1 MTDTVSAPA
10 PESVPASLPES
21 TTAAPQS
28 SAESGGAPA
37 RPHRSRRGGS
47 GRNRGRSNGNDGSNG
62 NGGGNAAQAGEE
74 SPARASGPRQNPN
87 AAKPAR
93 APRPVHPVLERLFA
107 LYPKLFG
114 AHFLPLKLGVF
125 QELLAL
131 HSDVFEKNEL
141 KVAMGLHARSM
152 RYLESVAAGLPRHN
166 LQAEPIE
173 PVAPEHVHHAIME
186 VFRRRQA
193 RTQED
198 LRPYACAQLIRAIEA
213 SGLSRENYLLCIREQ
228 DDVSVA
234 LLDEAF
240 AELGAQAAKR
250 DALRKTFEA
259 SGKSVAEFAD
269 MYGMNP
275 DEVSRALERSRADE
289 AAAQAAVQAAAQAAE
304 AAQALK
310 EAQETQAIE
319 TETVEAAQTQAPA
332 ETSGEESPPQ
342 AEPAEPAEPAAQAES
357 TETVEPAEPAVQAES
372 TESVEPAEPAA
383 PAESTEAAKSAE
395 PTASA
400 NTRDAP

>member
-10 PESVPASLPES
+10 PESVPASVPAS
-21 TTAAPQS
+21 APQS
-28 SAESGGAPA
+28 PADSTPPAHADSAGAPA

-47 GRNRGRSNGNDGSNG
+47 GRNRGRGNGGNDRNDNG
-62 NGGGNAAQAGEE
+62 NGGGNAAPAGEE
-74 SPARASGPRQNPN
+74 SPARASGSTRTNTPRQNPN
-87 AAKPAR
+87 AAKPVR
-93 APRPVHPVLERLFA
+93 APRTVHPVLERLFA

-131 HSDVFEKNEL
+131 HPDVFEKNEL
-141 KVAMGLHARSM
+141 KVAMGLHARSN

-166 LQAEPIE
+166 LQGEPVE

-198 LRPYACAQLIRAIEA
+198 LRPYARAQLIRAIEA
-213 SGLSRENYLLCIREQ
+213 SSLSREDYLLCIREQ

-259 SGKSVAEFAD
+259 SGKTVAEFAD

-275 DEVSRALERSRADE
+275 DEVGHALERSRADE
-289 AAAQAAVQAAAQAAE
+289 AAQA
-304 AAQALK
+304 
-310 EAQETQAIE
+310 
-319 TETVEAAQTQAPA
+319 
-332 ETSGEESPPQ
+332 
-342 AEPAEPAEPAAQAES
+342 
-357 TETVEPAEPAVQAES
+357 
-372 TESVEPAEPAA
+372 AEPAA
-383 PAESTEAAKSAE
+383 PADV
-395 PTASA
+395 A
-400 NTRDAP
+400 NTGETA

>member
-21 TTAAPQS
+21 AAAAPS
-28 SAESGGAPA
+28 SHTDGAAAPA
-37 RPHRSRRGGS
+37 RPRRSQRGGS
-47 GRNRGRSNGNDGSNG
+47 GRNRGRGNGNS

-74 SPARASGPRQNPN
+74 GTARANDTRTSAPRHNPN

-93 APRPVHPVLERLFA
+93 APRTVHPVLERLFA

-131 HSDVFEKNEL
+131 HPDVFEKNEL
-141 KVAMGLHARSM
+141 KVAMGLHARSN

-166 LQAEPIE
+166 LQAEPVE

-193 RTQED
+193 RANED
-198 LRPYACAQLIRAIEA
+198 LRPYVRAQLIGAIEA
-213 SGLSRENYLLCIREQ
+213 SGLSREAYLLCIREQ
-228 DDVSVA
+228 DEVTVA

-259 SGKSVAEFAD
+259 SGKTVAEFAD

-275 DEVSRALERSRADE
+275 DEVGHALERSRADE
-289 AAAQAAVQAAAQAAE
+289 AAQAAE
-304 AAQALK
+304 AAAP
-310 EAQETQAIE
+310 ADSG
-319 TETVEAAQTQAPA
+319 EAA
-332 ETSGEESPPQ
+332 
-342 AEPAEPAEPAAQAES
+342 
-357 TETVEPAEPAVQAES
+357 
-372 TESVEPAEPAA
+372 
-383 PAESTEAAKSAE
+383 
-395 PTASA
+395 
-400 NTRDAP
+400 

>member
-21 TTAAPQS
+21 ATAAPS
-28 SAESGGAPA
+28 SHTDDAAAPA
-37 RPHRSRRGGS
+37 RPRRSQRGGS
-47 GRNRGRSNGNDGSNG
+47 GRNRGRGNGNGNG
-62 NGGGNAAQAGEE
+62 NGGGHTAQAGEE
-74 SPARASGPRQNPN
+74 GTTRASDARTSAPRQHQN

-93 APRPVHPVLERLFA
+93 APRVVHPVLERLFA

-131 HSDVFEKNEL
+131 HPDVFEKNEL
-141 KVAMGLHARSM
+141 KVAMGLHARSN

-166 LQAEPIE
+166 LQGEPVE

-186 VFRRRQA
+186 VFRRRQTRA
-193 RTQED
+193 NED
-198 LRPYACAQLIRAIEA
+198 LRPYVRAQLIGAIEA
-213 SGLSRENYLLCIREQ
+213 SGLSREAYLLCIREQ
-228 DDVSVA
+228 DELSVS

-275 DEVSRALERSRADE
+275 DEISHALERSRADE
-289 AAAQAAVQAAAQAAE
+289 AAQAAAQAAK
-304 AAQALK
+304 AAQAL
-310 EAQETQAIE
+310 AETA
-319 TETVEAAQTQAPA
+319 VEATPETTPA
-332 ETSGEESPPQ
+332 
-342 AEPAEPAEPAAQAES
+342 AEPAPPAD
-357 TETVEPAEPAVQAES
+357 V
-372 TESVEPAEPAA
+372 
-383 PAESTEAAKSAE
+383 
-395 PTASA
+395 A
-400 NTRDAP
+400 NTGDAA

>member
-10 PESVPASLPES
+10 PEFVPASVPES
-21 TTAAPQS
+21 AAATTAPS
-28 SAESGGAPA
+28 SPTDAAAPA
-37 RPHRSRRGGS
+37 RPRRSQRGGG
-47 GRNRGRSNGNDGSNG
+47 GRNRGRGNGNGGG
-62 NGGGNAAQAGEE
+62 NGGGNAAPAGED
-74 SPARASGPRQNPN
+74 SPARASAPRQHQN

-93 APRPVHPVLERLFA
+93 APRIVHPVLERLFA

-131 HSDVFEKNEL
+131 HPDVFEKNEL
-141 KVAMGLHARSM
+141 KVAMGLHARSN

-166 LQAEPIE
+166 LQAEPVD

-193 RTQED
+193 RANED
-198 LRPYACAQLIRAIEA
+198 LRPYARTQLIGAIEA
-213 SGLSRENYLLCIREQ
+213 SGLSREDYLLCIREQ
-228 DDVSVA
+228 DEVSLA

-240 AELGAQAAKR
+240 AELSAQAAKR

-275 DEVSRALERSRADE
+275 DDIGQALERSRADE
-289 AAAQAAVQAAAQAAE
+289 AAQAAAQAAK
-304 AAQALK
+304 AAQA
-310 EAQETQAIE
+310 
-319 TETVEAAQTQAPA
+319 
-332 ETSGEESPPQ
+332 
-342 AEPAEPAEPAAQAES
+342 
-357 TETVEPAEPAVQAES
+357 
-372 TESVEPAEPAA
+372 AEPAA
-383 PAESTEAAKSAE
+383 PADSGE
-395 PTASA
+395 TA
-400 NTRDAP
+400 

>member
-21 TTAAPQS
+21 AATGAP
-28 SAESGGAPA
+28 SAPADGAAPA
-37 RPHRSRRGGS
+37 RQRRTHRG
-47 GRNRGRSNGNDGSNG
+47 GRNRGRG
-62 NGGGNAAQAGEE
+62 NGDRQPAPAGEE
-74 SPARASGPRQNPN
+74 GAARTSDTRASAPRQHPA

-93 APRPVHPVLERLFA
+93 APRTVHPVLERLFA

-131 HSDVFEKNEL
+131 HPDVFEKNEL

-198 LRPYACAQLIRAIEA
+198 LRPYARAQLIGAIEA
-213 SGLSRENYLLCIREQ
+213 SGLSREDYLLCIRQQ
-228 DDVSVA
+228 DEVASA

-240 AELGAQAAKR
+240 AELGAQAARR

-289 AAAQAAVQAAAQAAE
+289 AAQAAAQAA
-304 AAQALK
+304 A
-310 EAQETQAIE
+310 
-319 TETVEAAQTQAPA
+319 
-332 ETSGEESPPQ
+332 
-342 AEPAEPAEPAAQAES
+342 
-357 TETVEPAEPAVQAES
+357 
-372 TESVEPAEPAA
+372 PAA
-383 PAESTEAAKSAE
+383 PADAASSGA
-395 PTASA
+395 AA
-400 NTRDAP
+400 

>member
-1 MTDTVSAPA
+1 
-10 PESVPASLPES
+10 
-21 TTAAPQS
+21 
-28 SAESGGAPA
+28 
-37 RPHRSRRGGS
+37 
-47 GRNRGRSNGNDGSNG
+47 
-62 NGGGNAAQAGEE
+62 
-74 SPARASGPRQNPN
+74 
-87 AAKPAR
+87 
-93 APRPVHPVLERLFA
+93 VLERLFA

-131 HSDVFEKNEL
+131 HPDVFEKNEL

-259 SGKSVAEFAD
+259 SGKTVAEFAD

-275 DEVSRALERSRADE
+275 DEVGRALERSRADE
-289 AAAQAAVQAAAQAAE
+289 AAAQAAAQVAAQAAE
-304 AAQALK
+304 ATQALK
-310 EAQETQAIE
+310 EAQATQEAQEAQAIE
-319 TETVEAAQTQAPA
+319 TETAEAAQIQTPA
-332 ETSGEESPPQ
+332 ETSGEESPSQ
-342 AEPAEPAEPAAQAES
+342 AEPAEPAAQAES
-357 TETVEPAEPAVQAES
+357 AESAEPAAPE
-372 TESVEPAEPAA
+372 A
-383 PAESTEAAKSAE
+383 PAESTEAAEPAAPAE
-395 PTASA
+395 PTAPV
-400 NTRDAP
+400 NTREAP

>member
-21 TTAAPQS
+21 AATAAP
-28 SAESGGAPA
+28 SAPTDAATPA
-37 RPHRSRRGGS
+37 RQRRTHRGG
-47 GRNRGRSNGNDGSNG
+47 GRNRGRGNG
-62 NGGGNAAQAGEE
+62 NGGNSAAPAGEE
-74 SPARASGPRQNPN
+74 DAARASAPRQHQN

-93 APRPVHPVLERLFA
+93 APRTVHPVLERLFA

-131 HSDVFEKNEL
+131 HPDVFEKNEL
-141 KVAMGLHARSM
+141 KVAMSLHARSN

-166 LQAEPIE
+166 LQGEPVE

-193 RTQED
+193 RANED
-198 LRPYACAQLIRAIEA
+198 LRPYVRAQLIGAIEA
-213 SGLSRENYLLCIREQ
+213 SGLSREAYLLCIREQ
-228 DDVSVA
+228 DDVTVA

-240 AELGAQAAKR
+240 AELGAQAARR

-275 DEVSRALERSRADE
+275 DEVSHALERSRADE
-289 AAAQAAVQAAAQAAE
+289 AAQAAAQAAK
-304 AAQALK
+304 AAQAL
-310 EAQETQAIE
+310 AATA
-319 TETVEAAQTQAPA
+319 VEATPETAPA
-332 ETSGEESPPQ
+332 
-342 AEPAEPAEPAAQAES
+342 
-357 TETVEPAEPAVQAES
+357 
-372 TESVEPAEPAA
+372 AEPAA
-383 PAESTEAAKSAE
+383 PADVTNTGEAA
-395 PTASA
+395 
-400 NTRDAP
+400 

>member
-21 TTAAPQS
+21 AATAPQS
-28 SAESGGAPA
+28 HTDDAAAPA
-37 RPHRSRRGGS
+37 RPRRSQRGGN
-47 GRNRGRSNGNDGSNG
+47 GRNRGRGNGNG
-62 NGGGNAAQAGEE
+62 NGGANGGGHAAPAGEE
-74 SPARASGPRQNPN
+74 SPARANDTRASAPRQHQN

-93 APRPVHPVLERLFA
+93 APRTVHPVLERLFA

-131 HSDVFEKNEL
+131 HPDVFEKNEL
-141 KVAMGLHARSM
+141 KVAMGLHARSN

-166 LQAEPIE
+166 LQGEPVE

-193 RTQED
+193 RANED
-198 LRPYACAQLIRAIEA
+198 LRPYVRAQLIGAIEA

-228 DDVSVA
+228 DEVTVA

-259 SGKSVAEFAD
+259 SGKTVAEFAD

-275 DEVSRALERSRADE
+275 DEVGHALERSRADE
-289 AAAQAAVQAAAQAAE
+289 AAQAAAQAAK
-304 AAQALK
+304 AAQAL
-310 EAQETQAIE
+310 
-319 TETVEAAQTQAPA
+319 A
-332 ETSGEESPPQ
+332 E
-342 AEPAEPAEPAAQAES
+342 
-357 TETVEPAEPAVQAES
+357 
-372 TESVEPAEPAA
+372 
-383 PAESTEAAKSAE
+383 
-395 PTASA
+395 
-400 NTRDAP
+400 

>member
-21 TTAAPQS
+21 AAAAPS
-28 SAESGGAPA
+28 SHTDDAAAPA
-37 RPHRSRRGGS
+37 RPRRSQRGGS
-47 GRNRGRSNGNDGSNG
+47 GRNRGRGRGNN
-62 NGGGNAAQAGEE
+62 GGNAAQAGEE
-74 SPARASGPRQNPN
+74 SPARAGDTRANTPRHNPS
-87 AAKPAR
+87 AAKPPR

-114 AHFLPLKLGVF
+114 THFLPLKLGVF

-131 HSDVFEKNEL
+131 HPDVFEKNEL
-141 KVAMGLHARSM
+141 KVAMGLHARSN

-166 LQAEPIE
+166 LQGEPVE

-193 RTQED
+193 RTNED
-198 LRPYACAQLIRAIEA
+198 LRPYVRAQLIEAIEA
-213 SGLSRENYLLCIREQ
+213 SGLSREDYLLCVRQQ
-228 DDVSVA
+228 DDVASA

-240 AELGAQAAKR
+240 AELGAQAARR

-275 DEVSRALERSRADE
+275 DEVSHALARSRADE
-289 AAAQAAVQAAAQAAE
+289 AAQAAAQAAK
-304 AAQALK
+304 AAQAL
-310 EAQETQAIE
+310 AAATVQA
-319 TETVEAAQTQAPA
+319 APA
-332 ETSGEESPPQ
+332 DADGQQSPP
-342 AEPAEPAEPAAQAES
+342 PAEP
-357 TETVEPAEPAVQAES
+357 TETLAAVQA
-372 TESVEPAEPAA
+372 TDAATPA
-383 PAESTEAAKSAE
+383 
-395 PTASA
+395 
-400 NTRDAP
+400 DATDGPQTP

>member
-10 PESVPASLPES
+10 PESVPASVPTSAPES
-21 TTAAPQS
+21 AAASAPQS
-28 SAESGGAPA
+28 PADSTPPAHADSAGAPA

-47 GRNRGRSNGNDGSNG
+47 GRNRGRGNG
-62 NGGGNAAQAGEE
+62 NGGGNNNGGDNAPQAGEE
-74 SPARASGPRQNPN
+74 SPARASGTARTNTPRHNPN
-87 AAKPAR
+87 AAKPTR
-93 APRPVHPVLERLFA
+93 APRVVHPVLERLFA

-131 HSDVFEKNEL
+131 HPDVFEKNEL
-141 KVAMGLHARSM
+141 KVAMGLHARSN

-166 LQAEPIE
+166 LQAEPVE

-193 RTQED
+193 RANED
-198 LRPYACAQLIRAIEA
+198 LRPYVRAQLIGAIEA
-213 SGLSRENYLLCIREQ
+213 SGLSREDYLLCIRQQ
-228 DDVSVA
+228 DELSVS

-240 AELGAQAAKR
+240 AELGAQAARR

-275 DEVSRALERSRADE
+275 DEVGQALERSRADE
-289 AAAQAAVQAAAQAAE
+289 AAQAAAQAAK
-304 AAQALK
+304 AAQA
-310 EAQETQAIE
+310 
-319 TETVEAAQTQAPA
+319 
-332 ETSGEESPPQ
+332 
-342 AEPAEPAEPAAQAES
+342 
-357 TETVEPAEPAVQAES
+357 
-372 TESVEPAEPAA
+372 AEPAA
-383 PAESTEAAKSAE
+383 PADE
-395 PTASA
+395 TA
-400 NTRDAP
+400 

>member
-10 PESVPASLPES
+10 PESVPATLPES
-21 TTAAPQS
+21 AAAAPQS
-28 SAESGGAPA
+28 STESGAAPA

-47 GRNRGRSNGNDGSNG
+47 GRNRGRGNGN
-62 NGGGNAAQAGEE
+62 GGNAAQAGEE
-74 SPARASGPRQNPN
+74 GSARASDTRTSAPRQHQN
-87 AAKPAR
+87 AARPAR
-93 APRPVHPVLERLFA
+93 APRTVHPVLERLFA

-131 HSDVFEKNEL
+131 HPDVFEKNEL
-141 KVAMGLHARSM
+141 KVAMGLHARSN

-166 LQAEPIE
+166 LQGEPVE

-193 RTQED
+193 RANED
-198 LRPYACAQLIRAIEA
+198 LRPYVRAQLIGAIEA
-213 SGLSRENYLLCIREQ
+213 SGLSREDYLLCIREQ
-228 DDVSVA
+228 DELTLA

-259 SGKSVAEFAD
+259 SGKTVAEFAD

-275 DEVSRALERSRADE
+275 DEVGQALERSRADE
-289 AAAQAAVQAAAQAAE
+289 AAQAAAQAAK
-304 AAQALK
+304 AAQAL
-310 EAQETQAIE
+310 AATA
-319 TETVEAAQTQAPA
+319 TSVEAAPAATDGQPSSAKPA
-332 ETSGEESPPQ
+332 ETL
-342 AEPAEPAEPAAQAES
+342 A
-357 TETVEPAEPAVQAES
+357 AVQA
-372 TESVEPAEPAA
+372 TNAA
-383 PAESTEAAKSAE
+383 TPTDATDSPEA
-395 PTASA
+395 
-400 NTRDAP
+400 R